1 MPFMLLIIEQP
12 GQRQERTE
20 SEGRALYERMVDFS
34 EDLKTR
40 GVLRASQSLKTA
52 NDGVRVR
59 VREGKR
65 TLVDGPFSEA
75 KEMVG
80 GYFIV
85 DVATRE
91 EAVAI
96 AQDVPAAQWATV
108 EVREFGPCFM

>member
-1 MPFMLLIIEQP
+1 VPFMLLIIEQP

>member
-12 GQRQERTE
+12 GQRQEHTE

-52 NDGVRVR
+52 DDGVRVR